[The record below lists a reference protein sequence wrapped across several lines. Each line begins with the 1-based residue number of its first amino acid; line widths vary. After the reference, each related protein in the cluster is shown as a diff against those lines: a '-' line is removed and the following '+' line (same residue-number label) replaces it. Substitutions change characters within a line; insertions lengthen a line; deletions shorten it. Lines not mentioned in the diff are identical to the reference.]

1 MELRVLRYFLAVVRE
16 GSITA
21 AAQSLHMTQP
31 TLSKQ
36 LMELEDELGKQLFV
50 RGKHRVRLT
59 EAGEFM
65 YRRAQE
71 IVDLADRTRTALRS
85 QDGTI
90 AGDISIGCG
99 ETEGMRVLIHAMKAL
114 IADHPHVRFHLY
126 SGNDEDV
133 SARLEKGLVDFGL
146 FVGNTDLSGYD
157 FLRLPVADT
166 WGLVLQ
172 QTHPLAQKTYI
183 TPDDMRGLALLC
195 SRQTLERNEL
205 SGWLGDDF
213 QSLNVVSTHNL
224 IGNAVLM
231 VQEGVGCAVTIS
243 GLINTRGTGIVFRP
257 FAPEIRA
264 ELVVAWK
271 KHPAFSAP
279 ARAFLQYLQS
289 TIAQEAPDK

>member
-1 MELRVLRYFLAVVRE
+1 
-16 GSITA
+16 
-21 AAQSLHMTQP
+21 
-31 TLSKQ
+31 
-36 LMELEDELGKQLFV
+36 
-50 RGKHRVRLT
+50 
-59 EAGEFM
+59 M
-65 YRRAQE
+65 Y
-71 IVDLADRTRTALRS
+71 
-85 QDGTI
+85 G
-90 AGDISIGCG
+90 
-99 ETEGMRVLIHAMKAL
+99 
-114 IADHPHVRFHLY
+114 
-126 SGNDEDV
+126 
-133 SARLEKGLVDFGL
+133 EKGLVDFGL

-243 GLINTRGTGIVFRP
+243 
-257 FAPEIRA
+257 
-264 ELVVAWK
+264 
-271 KHPAFSAP
+271 
-279 ARAFLQYLQS
+279 
-289 TIAQEAPDK
+289 